1 MSRTSSQ
8 TLPYWQFEVGLFDD
22 GKNIELSDKYG
33 PLGEAVLF
41 RIMCYITQSDG
52 YFAQLNDALILYVYR
67 SIGSKWVKNKRIISE
82 VIHYCGVCGL
92 FDVNLLSRNVITS
105 QGIQRRWLYAKK
117 KNRAKGYSTAKY
129 WLLSEEET
137 VQGEE
142 RSDEDKCNI
151 NADKCNNNADNCDI
165 NSYIK
170 ESKEK
175 EKESE
180 QEDIKVSKKVS
191 NKKENLQSYDE
202 IFSDME
208 VSDRLKSALIDFIR
222 HLKTS
227 YGILMINSRL
237 EGLLVKLDMK
247 YGEDTVAKCKEVRRA
262 ITNGYKRLECEGED

>member
-82 VIHYCGVCGL
+82 VIHYCGACGL
-92 FDVNLLSRNVITS
+92 FDVNLLSQNVITS
-105 QGIQRRWLYAKK
+105 QGIQRRWLFAKK

-129 WLLSEEET
+129 WLLSEDET

-142 RSDEDKCNI
+142 RTNDDKCNI
-151 NADKCNNNADNCDI
+151 NADYCNNNADNCDI

-170 ESKEK
+170 ESEVQD
-175 EKESE
+175 KESE
-180 QEDIKVSKKVS
+180 EEDIKVSKKVS

-202 IFSDME
+202 IFAGFGVKDRYKE
-208 VSDRLKSALIDFIR
+208 VVIEFIR
-222 HLKTS
+222 YLKTS
-227 YGILMINSRL
+227 YGIVMLNDRL
-237 EGLLVKLDMK
+237 QSLLIALDFK
-247 YGEDTVAKCKEVRRA
+247 YGSDDLAKRREIRRA
-262 ITNGYKRLECEGED
+262 IVNGYKRLECEEVT